1 MNDIKSVMAQTGM
14 QELQAYRHLQDRRKA
29 QALYQVERRRARPIL
44 SSEDA
49 NEALRLWQIARQS
62 AKRGERIQARAY
74 YRECISII
82 RGRR

>member
-14 QELQAYRHLQDRRKA
+14 GELQAYRHLQDRRKA
-29 QALYQVERRRARPIL
+29 QALYFVERRRSRPVL
-44 SSEDA
+44 SSEAA

-74 YRECISII
+74 YRECLAIL
-82 RGRR
+82 GRR